1 VNIDFADIV
10 DGSGWPVAGLL
21 TGFIVFALVK
31 NWLAPWPRV
40 QELLKNKDDLL
51 GIKDEQIVLL
61 TNQRDRLQNT
71 VDAQVAQI
79 GGFSEALGAVQ
90 HFFQEVPVVPS
101 KGDTTEKVET

>member
-1 VNIDFADIV
+1 MNIDFADIV

-40 QELLKNKDDLL
+40 LELLKNKDELL
-51 GIKDEQIVLL
+51 TLKDEQIGLL
-61 TNQRDRLQNT
+61 TEQRDRLQT
-71 VDAQVAQI
+71 TSDTQVAQI
-79 GGFSEALGAVQ
+79 SGLVDATSAFK

-101 KGDTTEKVET
+101 KGDTEKVET